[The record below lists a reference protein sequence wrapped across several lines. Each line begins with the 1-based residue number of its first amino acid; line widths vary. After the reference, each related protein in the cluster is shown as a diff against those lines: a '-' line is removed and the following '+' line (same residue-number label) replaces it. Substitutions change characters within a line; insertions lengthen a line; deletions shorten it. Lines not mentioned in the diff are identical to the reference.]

1 MAHIDWLGS
10 PKEGTFI
17 SFSNYNLFSS
27 EKVTQLEKEL

>member
-17 SFSNYNLFSS
+17 SFSNYSLFSS